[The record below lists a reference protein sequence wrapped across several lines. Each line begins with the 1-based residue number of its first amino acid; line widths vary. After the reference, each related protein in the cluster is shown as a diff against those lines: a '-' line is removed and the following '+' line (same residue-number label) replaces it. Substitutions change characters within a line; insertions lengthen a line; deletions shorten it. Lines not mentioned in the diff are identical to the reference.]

1 MSHYFPLSLGDKTKD
16 DNYTKR
22 IYENFKKW
30 KKKLLNKTS
39 PLTSSD
45 HDNPLKLTDVLSV
58 AYLNLKH
65 HMNKPPS
72 EELDMKHVLKAICEI
87 VPIEYFGSSKNRK
100 LFLWVVKRIL
110 TQTKGECI
118 HLWALKKGYDLD
130 DIPWFNKN
138 GDRSWQ
144 LFFANIVVLRTIVKP
159 YIRHCFQVMARFKDR
174 AILFAHRGQYC
185 TF

>member
-1 MSHYFPLSLGDKTKD
+1 MSHYFPLSLSDKTKD

-22 IYENFKKW
+22 IYNRFRKW
-30 KKKLLNKTS
+30 RKQIMRETS

-45 HDNPLKLTDVLSV
+45 HDNPPLKLTDVLSV

-72 EELDMKHVLKAICEI
+72 DMLKMKHVLKLICKI
-87 VPIEYFGSSKNRK
+87 IPMEYFGSLKNRK

-118 HLWALKKGYDLD
+118 HLYTLKKGYDLD
-130 DIPWFNKN
+130 TILWFNN
-138 GDRSWQ
+138 IGDRSWQ

-159 YIRHCFQVMARFKDR
+159 FIRHCFHVMARFKDR
-174 AILFAHRGQYC
+174 AILFAHRG
-185 TF
+185 